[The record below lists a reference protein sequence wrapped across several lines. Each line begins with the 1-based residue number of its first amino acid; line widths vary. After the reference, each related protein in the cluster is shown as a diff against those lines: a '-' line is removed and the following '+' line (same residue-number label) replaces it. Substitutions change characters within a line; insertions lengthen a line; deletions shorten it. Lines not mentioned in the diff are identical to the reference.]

1 MIGWFNRL
9 VTALLACLALSGAT
23 GCATPFPERL
33 NWYGDHPYLYAMA
46 LGAAAEESLVRATT
60 GQGYFDYMG
69 DAAFTLSV
77 TQLCDRTGYEA
88 YLVRRERGCHMVMGP
103 HAPDCL
109 EVDACASFRY
119 DRALFADPAIR
130 RPFEAGLR
138 RPCDFLTPPSRVVH
152 HKATARFGMSAD
164 ANWRILLC
172 DGEGVAGEQIEFDDD
187 AGILRV
193 RFRKG

>member
-1 MIGWFNRL
+1 MIGSFNRP

-33 NWYGDHPYLYAMA
+33 NWYGDHPYLYSMA
-46 LGAAAEESLVRATT
+46 LRAAAEESLVRTLSGT
-60 GQGYFDYMG
+60 GYFDHMG

-77 TQLCDRTGYEA
+77 SQICDREGYEA
-88 YLVRRERGCHMVMGP
+88 YLVRRERGCHLLMGP
-103 HAPDCL
+103 PAPDCL
-109 EVDACASFRY
+109 NADACASFHY

-130 RPFEAGLR
+130 RPVEAGLR
-138 RPCDFLTPPSRVVH
+138 RPCDFLTPAQVVH
-152 HKATARFGMSAD
+152 RKATARFGTPAD

-172 DGEGVAGEQIEFDDD
+172 DGEGVVGEQIDFDDD
-187 AGILRV
+187 AGVLRV